1 VKRRLATADVVDHAA
16 NVLVDWVA
24 YTLIMRRMVQ
34 DASDEERGRG
44 ALLYHCPE
52 AMR

>member
-1 VKRRLATADVVDHAA
+1 VRRRLVSTITVEQAAD
-16 NVLVDWVA
+16 VLVDWVA
-24 YTLIMRRMVQ
+24 YTLIMRRMVE

>member
-1 VKRRLATADVVDHAA
+1 VRRRLASSVIVDYAA

-24 YTLIMRRMVQ
+24 YTLVMRRMVQ